1 MPKDKHNQYQ
11 AMLAPSGDTAES
23 YKQFLA
29 ETFKSHLNLLANE
42 KSYYNKETFLVKY
55 SNS

>member
-11 AMLAPSGDTAES
+11 AMLAPSGDTVES

-29 ETFKSHLNLLANE
+29 DTFRSHLNLLANE
-42 KSYYNKETFLVKY
+42 NSYYNKETFLVK
-55 SNS
+55 